1 MDTSP
6 CIDSGIDFLVIN
18 NNNII
23 LNLDS
28 SEYSGNMPDMGYFE
42 YFNDIIYGDINLD
55 SIINV
60 LDIVLIVS
68 FIIDGEIPEQYSL
81 EAADLNQDGIINI
94 LDIVALVNI
103 IIDN

>member
-1 MDTSP
+1 
-6 CIDSGIDFLVIN
+6 
-18 NNNII
+18 
-23 LNLDS
+23 
-28 SEYSGNMPDMGYFE
+28 MGYFE
-42 YFNDIIYGDINLD
+42 YFNDIVYGDINLD

-60 LDIVLIVS
+60 LDIVLTVS
-68 FIIDGEIPEQYSL
+68 LIIDGEISEECSQ